1 MGPQKR
7 RSLPICRALLSLL
20 CLGTLAGKAAA
31 DQVAPAPGLVRE
43 TLAGSIYLFRASS
56 ELDFWTATNTV
67 VIVNDDDVTVFD
79 SSTRPATARLVIAE
93 IRKLTGKPVRT
104 LINSHWHMDHW
115 GGNGEYARAF
125 PGLRIIA
132 TVETRDYMSRMGGR
146 FFADEVGVDRS
157 RAALEAAIRS
167 GKQGDGTPLT
177 PELRSKREARLEETV
192 RIAREL
198 EEAPRVLPNLVYRDA
213 LTFWSGTREFRL
225 WSATGDASGSTVLY
239 LPGDQ
244 VLVMGDVLVSP
255 EDGNGPPPWTT
266 NSYAVTPWLESL
278 RRAEALDATVIVPG
292 QGPAFRDQSY
302 LRVTRELFEGVIG
315 QVHAALERGAVKLS
329 EVQATVNLDAVG
341 RRYPPGGAQPSAEF
355 RSLVTRLV
363 RKAHQEA
370 LDGAANG
377 D

>member
-1 MGPQKR
+1 MGPGTR
-7 RSLPICRALLSLL
+7 RSLSLGRALLSLV
-20 CLGTLAGKAAA
+20 CAGTLASRVAA
-31 DQVAPAPGLVRE
+31 DQGASAGGLTHERLTDSVH
-43 TLAGSIYLFRASS
+43 LFRASS
-56 ELDFWTATNTV
+56 DLDFWTATNTV

-79 SSTRPATARLVIAE
+79 SNTRPGTARQVIAE

-115 GGNGEYARAF
+115 GGNGEYTKAF
-125 PGLRIIA
+125 PGLRIVS
-132 TVETRDYMSRMGGR
+132 TVETREYMTRMGGR
-146 FFADEVGVDRS
+146 FFADEIGVERS
-157 RAALEAAIRS
+157 RAALEAAISS
-167 GKQGDGTPLT
+167 GKLSDGTPLT
-177 PELRSKREARLEETV
+177 PALRSKREALLEEAV
-192 RIAREL
+192 RVAREL
-198 EEAPRVLPNLVYRDA
+198 VATPRVLPNLVYRDA
-213 LTFWSGTREFRL
+213 LTFWSGSREFRL

-239 LPGDQ
+239 LPGDK

-278 RRAEALDATVIVPG
+278 RRAEAVDATVIVPG
-292 QGPAFRDQSY
+292 QGPALRDKNY
-302 LRVTRELFEGVIG
+302 LRVTRELFEGVVG

-329 EVQATVNLDAVG
+329 EVQALVDLDAVG
-341 RRYPPGGAQPSAEF
+341 RQYPPGGAEPSAGF